1 MHRLRIDRAKHL
13 CDEPHTGHNRWHP
26 DVTPLLEVAEGE
38 EIAIETRDAAD
49 GRLAPGPSGTTDFAK
64 FERNAVH
71 PLTGP
76 VAIKGAAPGDLLA
89 VEFLDIIPEKTGITA
104 MYPGLGALP
113 EFVREPFIVHW
124 TMADGWATSKDLPG
138 VRIPG
143 APFMGISGVA
153 PSAAQLAAWSRREAD
168 LRARGGFA
176 APPDPLHAIPPLGAV
191 AAQGLR
197 TGPPRENG
205 GNMDVKQLT
214 KGATLLLPVAVEGA
228 LFSTGDGHFAQGD
241 GEVCLTAIEMGATC
255 VVRFQLLKGEAARK
269 NISWPRF
276 RRSTY
281 FTDPKWGM
289 PERFIATM
297 GMPVD
302 EKGVQHGPDLN
313 LACRNALLSMIDL
326 LVEERGVSREQA
338 YAICSVALD
347 LKISNVVDVPNVVV
361 SAFLPEAIF
370 EG

>member
-1 MHRLRIDRAKHL
+1 MHRLKIDRSKHL
-13 CDEPHTGHNRWHP
+13 CDDASTGHNRWHP
-26 DVTPLLEVAEGE
+26 DLSPLLEVAEGE
-38 EIAIETRDAAD
+38 EVTIETRDASD
-49 GRLAPGPSGTTDFAK
+49 GYIAPGLTVADFHTL
-64 FERNAVH
+64 RRGAVH

-76 VAIKGAAPGDLLA
+76 IAIKGAKPGDLLEI
-89 VEFLDIIPEKTGITA
+89 EFLDIVPQRTGYSVIL
-104 MYPGLGALP
+104 PGLGSLP
-113 EFVREPFIVHW
+113 DIMTTPFVAHW
-124 TMADGWATSKDLPG
+124 KMADGWATSEQIPG

-153 PSAAQLAAWSRREAD
+153 PSPAQVAAWAKREAD
-168 LRARGGFA
+168 LVARGGFA
-176 APPDPLHAIPPLGAV
+176 APPDPIHAVPPMGAV
-191 AAQGLR
+191 AAKGLR

-214 KGATLLLPVAVEGA
+214 KGAKLLLPVAVEGA

-255 VVRFQLLKGEAARK
+255 AVRFRLHRGEAERK
-269 NISWPRF
+269 KIRWPRF
-276 RRSTY
+276 RRSTH
-281 FTDPKWGM
+281 FTDPRWGM

-313 LACRNALLSMIDL
+313 RACRNALLSMIDL
-326 LVEERGVSREQA
+326 LQQERGFTREQA
-338 YAICSVALD
+338 YVICSVALD
-347 LKISNVVDVPNVVV
+347 LKISNIVDVPNIVV
-361 SAFLPEAIF
+361 SAVLPEDIF

>member
-1 MHRLRIDRAKHL
+1 MHRLKIDRSKHL

-26 DVTPLLEVAEGE
+26 DLEPLLEVAEGE

-49 GRLAPGPSGTTDFAK
+49 GRLAPGPSGKTDFAK

-76 VAIKGAAPGDLLA
+76 VAIKGAKPGDLLE
-89 VEFLDIIPEKTGITA
+89 VEFLDIIPQKAGVTA
-104 MYPGLGALP
+104 MYPGLGALT
-113 EFVREPFIVHW
+113 EFVSEPWIAHW
-124 TMADGWATSKDLPG
+124 TMADGWATSKEIPG

-153 PSAAQLAAWSRREAD
+153 PSPAQLAAWSKREAD

-176 APPDPLHAIPPLGAV
+176 APPEPVHAVPSGAV
-191 AAQGLR
+191 AATGLR

-214 KGATLLLPVAVEGA
+214 KGAKLLLPVAVDGA

-241 GEVCLTAIEMGATC
+241 GEVCLTAIEIGATC
-255 VVRFQLLKGEAARK
+255 VARFKLHRGEAERK
-269 NISWPRF
+269 KIRWPRF

-302 EKGVQHGPDLN
+302 EKGAQQGPDLN
-313 LACRNALLSMIDL
+313 LACRNALLNMIEL
-326 LVEERGVSREQA
+326 LQTERGYTRQQA

-361 SAFLPEAIF
+361 SAFLPEIIF

>member
-1 MHRLRIDRAKHL
+1 MHRLKIDRAKPL
-13 CDEPHTGHNRWHP
+13 CDEPHVGHNRWHP
-26 DVTPLLEVAEGE
+26 ELDPLIEVNEGE

-49 GRLAPGPSGTTDFAK
+49 GRLAPGPSGKTDFAK
-64 FERNAVH
+64 FERGAVH

-76 VAIKGAAPGDLLA
+76 VAVKGAKPGDLLEI
-89 VEFLDIIPEKTGITA
+89 EFLDIIPQKTGFTSF
-104 MYPGLGALP
+104 YPGLGALP
-113 EFVREPFIVHW
+113 DFAKEPWIAHW
-124 TMADGWATSKDLPG
+124 TLEDGWATSAQIPG

-153 PSAAQLAAWSRREAD
+153 PSPAQLAAWTKREAD
-168 LRARGGFA
+168 LRARGGFV
-176 APPDPLHAIPPLGAV
+176 APPDPMHAIPPMGAV

-205 GNMDVKQLT
+205 GNMDVKHLT
-214 KGATLLLPVAVEGA
+214 KGAKLLLPVSVDGA
-228 LFSTGDGHFAQGD
+228 LFSTGDGHFTQGD

-255 VVRFQLLKGEAARK
+255 VARFRLHKGEAARK
-269 NISWPRF
+269 NIRWPRF

-302 EKGVQHGPDLN
+302 EKGAQHGPDLN
-313 LACRNALLSMIDL
+313 LACRNAILNMIDL
-326 LVEERGVSREQA
+326 LQEERGLTREQA
-338 YAICSVALD
+338 FAICSVALD

-361 SAFLPEAIF
+361 SAFLPEDIF

>member
-1 MHRLRIDRAKHL
+1 MHRLKIDRAKRL
-13 CDEPHTGHNRWHP
+13 CDEPHVGHNRWHP
-26 DVTPLLEVAEGE
+26 ELTPLCEVAEGE

-49 GRLAPGPSGTTDFAK
+49 GQLKPEPSGRTDFSK
-64 FERNAVH
+64 FQRNAAH

-76 VAIKGAAPGDLLA
+76 VAIKGAQPGDLLEI
-89 VEFLDIIPEKTGITA
+89 EFLDIIPEKTGFTS
-104 MYPGLGALP
+104 MVPGLGALP
-113 EFVREPFIVHW
+113 DFVTEPFIAHW
-124 TMADGWATSKDLPG
+124 QLKDGWATSAQIPG

-143 APFMGISGVA
+143 APFMGVSGVA
-153 PSAAQLAAWSRREAD
+153 PSRAQLAAWTKREAD
-168 LRARGGFA
+168 LRARGGFV
-176 APPDPLHAIPPLGAV
+176 APPDPMHAVPAMGAV

-197 TGPPRENG
+197 TIPPRENG

-214 KGATLLLPVAVEGA
+214 RGARLFLPVAVEGA

-255 VVRFQLLKGEAARK
+255 VARFRLHKGEAARK
-269 NISWPRF
+269 KIRWPRF
-276 RRSTY
+276 ARSTY
-281 FTDPKWGM
+281 FTDPRIGM

-302 EKGVQHGPDLN
+302 ETGAQQGPDLN
-313 LACRNALLSMIDL
+313 LACRNALLNMITL
-326 LVEERGVSREQA
+326 LQEERGFTREQA

>member
-1 MHRLRIDRAKHL
+1 
-13 CDEPHTGHNRWHP
+13 
-26 DVTPLLEVAEGE
+26 
-38 EIAIETRDAAD
+38 
-49 GRLAPGPSGTTDFAK
+49 
-64 FERNAVH
+64 
-71 PLTGP
+71 
-76 VAIKGAAPGDLLA
+76 
-89 VEFLDIIPEKTGITA
+89 
-104 MYPGLGALP
+104 
-113 EFVREPFIVHW
+113 
-124 TMADGWATSKDLPG
+124 
-138 VRIPG
+138 
-143 APFMGISGVA
+143 MGISGVA
-153 PSAAQLAAWSRREAD
+153 PSPAQLAAWSRREAD

-176 APPDPLHAIPPLGAV
+176 APPEPVHAVPAKGAV

-214 KGATLLLPVAVEGA
+214 KGAKLLLPVAVEGA

-255 VVRFQLLKGEAARK
+255 VARFKLHRGEAERK
-269 NISWPRF
+269 KIVWPRF
-276 RRSTY
+276 SRTTH

-302 EKGVQHGPDLN
+302 EKGAQQGPDLN
-313 LACRNALLSMIDL
+313 LAARNALLAMIEL
-326 LVEERGVSREQA
+326 LQTERGYTRQQA

-347 LKISNVVDVPNVVV
+347 LRISNVVDVPNVVV
-361 SAFLPEAIF
+361 SAFLPEIIF